1 MRSKK
6 IRAILKAYIHDIEL
20 EGTQIT
26 KRRLWY
32 ILKPQIIELFN
43 DDVKK
48 NANAEFNRQFNILAE
63 SGEID
68 DSYIQD
74 ASREIEVGKIYPH
87 FIFAVEKATVTETIR
102 DIARVCGFSLYVTG
116 GQSSIYAVKKL
127 VGLIRERTENEI
139 LVMAITDLDKA
150 GEDIARAMKKHFK
163 TDSVYKILL
172 NPEQIPENKKDEYFD
187 WNEKIGNCYELDI
200 LNVHLLR
207 ETIANKLSPFKYT
220 IKEKLTKETIVNLKH
235 QEVEKNPKVIKMENQ
250 LKTLKRQLYADTE
263 IDIEFVDFS
272 LEKAFSLPQRLEYV
286 IK

>member
-6 IRAILKAYIHDIEL
+6 IRAILKAYNHDFEM

-32 ILKPQIIELFN
+32 ILKPQIIELFE
-43 DDVKK
+43 DKLKK

-63 SGEID
+63 AGEIN

-74 ASREIEVGKIYPH
+74 ASREIEVGKIYPQ

-127 VGLIRERTENEI
+127 VGLIRERTDNAI

-163 TDSVYKILL
+163 TDRVYKILL
-172 NPEQIPENKKDEYFD
+172 NPAQIPEDKKDEYFD
-187 WNEKIGNCYELDI
+187 WNEKIGKCYELDI

-207 ETIANKLSPFKYT
+207 ETIAKDLQPFSDK
-220 IKEKLTKETIVNLKH
+220 IEEKLTKETIVNLKH
-235 QEVEKNPKVIKMENQ
+235 QEVENNPKVIKMQQQ
-250 LKTLKRQLYADTE
+250 LNDLKRQLYADTK
-263 IDIEFVDFS
+263 IDIEFVNFS
-272 LEKAFSLPQRLEYV
+272 LEKAFALPQRLEY
-286 IK
+286 ISK